1 MSNDNT
7 VDSAIE
13 APIAETVGQAEVS
26 TEIGE
31 APVVAQDYFT
41 WDEYA
46 DRPVKLNIAG
56 EEIDVPL
63 KEALAGYQ
71 RQADYTRKTQEL
83 SEQRKQVQ
91 FGSALQEA
99 LQNDPK
105 STLELLKQHYGLEE
119 QQSSED
125 ELLLDPVEKQYRQ
138 LESRM
143 KAFEQQK
150 ALNDLEKTVESLSQ
164 KYGDAFDADEVI
176 AKALATGNSNLE
188 AVYKQTA
195 FDRIF
200 EQNVTANQVKAKKAD
215 DEKAIVQAKRE
226 ATVVSKGASAKSAD
240 VSSKPIT
247 TLRDAFELAKRQING
262 QH

>member
-1 MSNDNT
+1 
-7 VDSAIE
+7 
-13 APIAETVGQAEVS
+13 
-26 TEIGE
+26 
-31 APVVAQDYFT
+31 
-41 WDEYA
+41 
-46 DRPVKLNIAG
+46 
-56 EEIDVPL
+56 VPL

-150 ALNDLEKTVESLSQ
+150 ALNDLEKTVESLSR

-215 DEKAIVQAKRE
+215 DEKAIVQAKRD

-240 VSSKPIT
+240 VPSKPVT
-247 TLRDAFELAKRQING
+247 TLRDAFEMAKRQING
-262 QH
+262 

>member
-7 VDSAIE
+7 VDSAVE
-13 APIAETVGQAEVS
+13 APIAETIGQAEVG

-31 APVVAQDYFT
+31 ASEVAKDYFA

-46 DRPVKLNIAG
+46 DRNVKLNVAG
-56 EEIDVPL
+56 EEVEVPL

-91 FGSALQEA
+91 FGTALQEA
-99 LQNDPK
+99 LQNNPGD
-105 STLELLKQHYGLEE
+105 TLELLKQHYGLNE
-119 QQSSED
+119 QQISAED

-138 LESRM
+138 LETRM
-143 KAFEQQK
+143 KAFEQEK
-150 ALNDLEKTVESLSQ
+150 AVRDLEKTVGSLSR
-164 KYGDAFDADEVI
+164 KYGDAFDADEII

-200 EQNVTANQVKAKKAD
+200 EQNLTNSQVKAKKAE
-215 DEKAIVQAKRE
+215 DEKVIVQSKRD
-226 ATVVSKGASAKSAD
+226 ASVVSKGASSKSAD
-240 VSSKPIT
+240 VASKPVT
-247 TLRDAFELAKRQING
+247 TLREAFELAKRQTNG
-262 QH
+262 

>member
-1 MSNDNT
+1 MSNDDT

-13 APIAETVGQAEVS
+13 APEFGQAEVD

-143 KAFEQQK
+143 KAFEQEK
-150 ALNDLEKTVESLSQ
+150 ALRDLEKTVESLSQ

-262 QH
+262 

>member
-31 APVVAQDYFT
+31 APEVSTDYFA

-46 DRPVKLNIAG
+46 DKPVKLNVAG

-91 FGSALQEA
+91 FGAALQEA

-138 LESRM
+138 LESRI
-143 KAFEQQK
+143 KAFEQEK
-150 ALNDLEKTVESLSQ
+150 AMRDLEKTVESLSR

-200 EQNVTANQVKAKKAD
+200 EQSLTASQLKAKKA
-215 DEKAIVQAKRE
+215 EEEQAIVQAKRE

-240 VSSKPIT
+240 VSSKPVT

-262 QH
+262 

>member
-31 APVVAQDYFT
+31 APEVSTDYFA

-46 DRPVKLNIAG
+46 DKPVKLNVAG

-91 FGSALQEA
+91 FGVALQEA

-143 KAFEQQK
+143 KAFEQEK
-150 ALNDLEKTVESLSQ
+150 AMRDLEKTVELLSR

-200 EQNVTANQVKAKKAD
+200 EQSLTASQLKAKKA
-215 DEKAIVQAKRE
+215 EEEQAIVQAKRE

-240 VSSKPIT
+240 VSSKPVT
-247 TLRDAFELAKRQING
+247 TLRDAFELAKRQVNG
-262 QH
+262 

>member
-13 APIAETVGQAEVS
+13 APEVGQAEVD

-150 ALNDLEKTVESLSQ
+150 ALNDLEKTVESLSR

-215 DEKAIVQAKRE
+215 DEKAIVQAKRD

-240 VSSKPIT
+240 VPSKPVT
-247 TLRDAFELAKRQING
+247 TLRDAFEMAKRQING
-262 QH
+262 

>member
-1 MSNDNT
+1 MSNENT

-13 APIAETVGQAEVS
+13 APEIGQAEVV
-26 TEIGE
+26 TETSE
-31 APVVAQDYFT
+31 APVVAADYFA
-41 WDEYA
+41 WDEFA
-46 DRPVKLNIAG
+46 DKTVKLNVAG

-91 FGSALQEA
+91 FGAALQEA

-105 STLELLKQHYGLEE
+105 STLELLHQHYGVNE
-119 QQSSED
+119 QPISDED
-125 ELLLDPVEKQYRQ
+125 ELFADPVEKQYRQ
-138 LESRM
+138 LESRL
-143 KAFEQQK
+143 KQIEQQR
-150 ALNDLEKTVESLSQ
+150 ALQDLEKTVEFLSR

-200 EQNVTANQVKAKKAD
+200 EQNMTANQVKTKKAEE
-215 DEKAIVQAKRE
+215 EKTIVQAKRE
-226 ATVVSKGASAKSAD
+226 ATVVAKGASSKSAD
-240 VSSKPIT
+240 VSSKPVT
-247 TLRDAFELAKRQING
+247 TLREAFELAKRQLNG
-262 QH
+262 

>member
-1 MSNDNT
+1 MSNDDT

-13 APIAETVGQAEVS
+13 APEFGQAEVD

-46 DRPVKLNIAG
+46 DRPVKLNVAG

-150 ALNDLEKTVESLSQ
+150 ALNDLEKTVESLSR

-262 QH
+262 

>member
-1 MSNDNT
+1 MSNENT
-7 VDSAIE
+7 VDSAVE
-13 APIAETVGQAEVS
+13 APEVGQAEVV
-26 TEIGE
+26 TETGE
-31 APVVAQDYFT
+31 APVEAPNYFT

-46 DRPVKLNIAG
+46 DRPVKLNVAG

-91 FGSALQEA
+91 FGVALQEA

-105 STLELLKQHYGLEE
+105 GTLALLGQHYGVDE
-119 QQSSED
+119 QQTSDED
-125 ELLLDPVEKQYRQ
+125 ELFVDPVEKQYRQ
-138 LESRM
+138 LESRLKQM
-143 KAFEQQK
+143 EQQK
-150 ALNDLEKTVESLSQ
+150 ALQDLEKTVEFLSR

-200 EQNVTANQVKAKKAD
+200 EQNATANQVKAKKAEE
-215 DEKAIVQAKRE
+215 EKTIVQAKRE
-226 ATVVSKGASAKSAD
+226 ATVVSKGASSKSAD
-240 VSSKPIT
+240 VSSKPVT

-262 QH
+262 

>member
-13 APIAETVGQAEVS
+13 APDFGQAEVS

-31 APVVAQDYFT
+31 APLIAQDYFA
-41 WDEYA
+41 WDEYG
-46 DRPVKLNIAG
+46 DRPVKLNVAG

-105 STLELLKQHYGLEE
+105 NTLELLKQHYGLDE
-119 QQSSED
+119 QQMSDED
-125 ELLLDPVEKQYRQ
+125 ELYMDPAEKQYRQ
-138 LESRM
+138 LESRV

-150 ALNDLEKTVESLSQ
+150 ALNDLEKTVESLSR

-200 EQNVTANQVKAKKAD
+200 EQNVTANQVKAKKAE
-215 DEKAIVQAKRE
+215 DEKVIVQAKRD

-240 VSSKPIT
+240 VSSKPVT
-247 TLRDAFELAKRQING
+247 TLREAYELAKKQLNG
-262 QH
+262 

>member
-1 MSNDNT
+1 MSNENT

-13 APIAETVGQAEVS
+13 APELGQAEVS

-31 APVVAQDYFT
+31 ALETNGDYFA

-46 DRPVKLNIAG
+46 DRPVKLNVAG

-71 RQADYTRKTQEL
+71 RQADYTRKKQEL

-91 FGSALQEA
+91 FGAALQEA
-99 LQNDPK
+99 LQNEPK
-105 STLELLKQHYGLEE
+105 STLELLKQHYGLDE
-119 QQSSED
+119 QQPSDED
-125 ELLLDPVEKQYRQ
+125 ELYMDPTEKQYRQ
-138 LESRM
+138 LESRI
-143 KAFEQQK
+143 KAFEQEK
-150 ALNDLEKTVESLSQ
+150 AVRDLERSVELLSK

-200 EQNVTANQVKAKKAD
+200 EQSLTANQVKTKKAEE
-215 DEKAIVQAKRE
+215 EKAIVQAKRE

-240 VSSKPIT
+240 VSSKPVT
-247 TLRDAFELAKRQING
+247 TLRDAFELAKRQLNG
-262 QH
+262 

>member
-1 MSNDNT
+1 MSNDDT
-7 VDSAIE
+7 VDSAVE
-13 APIAETVGQAEVS
+13 APEVGQAEVD

-99 LQNDPK
+99 LQNDPRN
-105 STLELLKQHYGLEE
+105 TLELLKQHYGLDE
-119 QQSSED
+119 QQTSDED
-125 ELLLDPVEKQYRQ
+125 ELYMDPTEKQYRQ
-138 LESRM
+138 LESRV

-150 ALNDLEKTVESLSQ
+150 ALQDLEKTVESLSR
-164 KYGDAFDADEVI
+164 KYGDAFDADEII

-200 EQNVTANQVKAKKAD
+200 EQNLTNSQVKAKKAE
-215 DEKAIVQAKRE
+215 DEKVIVQAKRD

-240 VSSKPIT
+240 VPSKPVT
-247 TLRDAFELAKRQING
+247 TLRDAFEMAKRQING
-262 QH
+262 

>member
-31 APVVAQDYFT
+31 APEVSTDYFA

-46 DRPVKLNIAG
+46 DKPVKLNVAG

-91 FGSALQEA
+91 FGAALQEA

-143 KAFEQQK
+143 KAFEQEK
-150 ALNDLEKTVESLSQ
+150 AMRDLEKTVELLSR

-200 EQNVTANQVKAKKAD
+200 EQSLTASQLKAKKA
-215 DEKAIVQAKRE
+215 EEEQAIVQAKRE

-240 VSSKPIT
+240 VSSKPVT

-262 QH
+262 

>member
-13 APIAETVGQAEVS
+13 APDFGQAEVS

-31 APVVAQDYFT
+31 APLTAQDYFA

-46 DRPVKLNIAG
+46 DKAVKLNVAG

-143 KAFEQQK
+143 KAFEQEK
-150 ALNDLEKTVESLSQ
+150 AMRDLEKTVESLSR

-200 EQNVTANQVKAKKAD
+200 EQNVTANQVKAKKAE
-215 DEKAIVQAKRE
+215 DEKAIVQAKRD

-240 VSSKPIT
+240 VSSKPVT
-247 TLRDAFELAKRQING
+247 TLREAFELAKKQLNG
-262 QH
+262 

>member
-1 MSNDNT
+1 MSNDDT
-7 VDSAIE
+7 VDSAVE
-13 APIAETVGQAEVS
+13 APEIGQAEVD

-31 APVVAQDYFT
+31 APVIAQDYFT

-99 LQNDPK
+99 LQNDPRN
-105 STLELLKQHYGLEE
+105 TLELLKQHYGLDE
-119 QQSSED
+119 QQTSDED
-125 ELLLDPVEKQYRQ
+125 ELYMDPTEKQYRQ
-138 LESRM
+138 LESRV

-150 ALNDLEKTVESLSQ
+150 ALNDLEKTVESLSR
-164 KYGDAFDADEVI
+164 KYGDAFDADEII

-215 DEKAIVQAKRE
+215 DEKAIVQAKRD

-240 VSSKPIT
+240 VPSKPVT
-247 TLRDAFELAKRQING
+247 TLRDAFEMAKRQING
-262 QH
+262 

>member
-13 APIAETVGQAEVS
+13 APVAETVGQAEVS

-31 APVVAQDYFT
+31 APEVSTDYFA

-46 DRPVKLNIAG
+46 DKPVKLNVAG

-91 FGSALQEA
+91 FGAALQEA

-105 STLELLKQHYGLEE
+105 NTLELLKQHYGLEE

-143 KAFEQQK
+143 KAFEQEK
-150 ALNDLEKTVESLSQ
+150 AMRDLEKTVESLSR

-200 EQNVTANQVKAKKAD
+200 EQSLTASQLKAKKA
-215 DEKAIVQAKRE
+215 EEEQAIVQAKRE

-240 VSSKPIT
+240 VSSKPVT

-262 QH
+262 

>member
-1 MSNDNT
+1 MSNDYT

-13 APIAETVGQAEVS
+13 APIAETVGQAEVG

-31 APVVAQDYFT
+31 APVVAQDYFA

-46 DRPVKLNIAG
+46 DKAVKLNVAG

-125 ELLLDPVEKQYRQ
+125 ELSLDPVEKQYRQ

-150 ALNDLEKTVESLSQ
+150 ALNDLEKTVESLSR

-215 DEKAIVQAKRE
+215 DEKAIVQAKRD

-240 VSSKPIT
+240 VSSKPVT
-247 TLRDAFELAKRQING
+247 TFREAFELAKRQLNG
-262 QH
+262 

>member
-1 MSNDNT
+1 MSNENT

-13 APIAETVGQAEVS
+13 APELGQAEVG

-31 APVVAQDYFT
+31 ALEANGDYFT

-46 DRPVKLNIAG
+46 DRPVKLNVAG

-91 FGSALQEA
+91 FGAALQEA
-99 LQNDPK
+99 LQNDPQ
-105 STLELLKQHYGLEE
+105 STLELLKQHYGLNE
-119 QQSSED
+119 QQPSDED
-125 ELLLDPVEKQYRQ
+125 ELYLDPAEKQFRQ
-138 LESRM
+138 LESRI
-143 KAFEQQK
+143 KAFEQEK
-150 ALNDLEKTVESLSQ
+150 AVRDLERSVELLSK

-176 AKALATGNSNLE
+176 AKALATGNPNLE

-200 EQNVTANQVKAKKAD
+200 EQSLTANQVKTKKAEE
-215 DEKAIVQAKRE
+215 EKAIVQAKRE

-240 VSSKPIT
+240 VSSKPVT
-247 TLRDAFELAKRQING
+247 TLRDAFELAKRQLNG

>member
-1 MSNDNT
+1 MSNENT

-31 APVVAQDYFT
+31 ALETNGDYFA

-46 DRPVKLNIAG
+46 DRPVKLNVAG

-91 FGSALQEA
+91 FGAALQEA
-99 LQNDPK
+99 LQNDPQ
-105 STLELLKQHYGLEE
+105 STLELLKQHYGLNE
-119 QQSSED
+119 QQPSDED
-125 ELLLDPVEKQYRQ
+125 ELYLDPAEKQFRQ
-138 LESRM
+138 LESRI
-143 KAFEQQK
+143 KAFEQEK
-150 ALNDLEKTVESLSQ
+150 AVRDLERSVELLSK

-176 AKALATGNSNLE
+176 AKALATGNPNLE

-200 EQNVTANQVKAKKAD
+200 EQSLTANQVKTKKAEE
-215 DEKAIVQAKRE
+215 EKAIVQAKRE

-240 VSSKPIT
+240 VSSKPVT
-247 TLRDAFELAKRQING
+247 TLRDAFELAKRQLNG
-262 QH
+262 

>member
-13 APIAETVGQAEVS
+13 APDFGQAEVS

-125 ELLLDPVEKQYRQ
+125 ELSLDPVEKQYRQ

-150 ALNDLEKTVESLSQ
+150 ALQDLEKTVESLSR

-215 DEKAIVQAKRE
+215 DEKAIVQAKRD

-240 VSSKPIT
+240 VSSKPVT
-247 TLRDAFELAKRQING
+247 TLRDAFELAKKQLNG
-262 QH
+262 

>member
-13 APIAETVGQAEVS
+13 APIAETVGQAEVD

-46 DRPVKLNIAG
+46 DRPVKLNVAG

-150 ALNDLEKTVESLSQ
+150 ALNDLEKTVESLSR

-262 QH
+262 

>member
-1 MSNDNT
+1 MSNDYT
-7 VDSAIE
+7 VDSAVE
-13 APIAETVGQAEVS
+13 APDFGQAEVG

-31 APVVAQDYFT
+31 APVVAQDYFA

-46 DRPVKLNIAG
+46 DKAVKLNVAG

-150 ALNDLEKTVESLSQ
+150 ALNDLEKTVESLSR

-215 DEKAIVQAKRE
+215 DEKAIVQAKRD

-240 VSSKPIT
+240 VSSKPVT
-247 TLRDAFELAKRQING
+247 TLREAFELAKRQLNG
-262 QH
+262 

>member
-13 APIAETVGQAEVS
+13 APIAEAIGQAEVS

-91 FGSALQEA
+91 FGTALQEA

-143 KAFEQQK
+143 KAFEQEK
-150 ALNDLEKTVESLSQ
+150 AMRELEKTVESLSR

-215 DEKAIVQAKRE
+215 DEKAIVQAKRD
-226 ATVVSKGASAKSAD
+226 ATVVSKGASARSAD
-240 VSSKPIT
+240 VSSKPVT
-247 TLRDAFELAKRQING
+247 TLRDAFELAKKQLNG
-262 QH
+262 

>member
-7 VDSAIE
+7 VDSAFE
-13 APIAETVGQAEVS
+13 APEYGQADLS

-31 APVVAQDYFT
+31 APEVVQDYFA

-46 DRPVKLNIAG
+46 DKSVKLNVAG
-56 EEIDVPL
+56 EEVDVPL

-143 KAFEQQK
+143 KAFEQEK
-150 ALNDLEKTVESLSQ
+150 AMRDLEKTVESLSR

-200 EQNVTANQVKAKKAD
+200 EQNVTANQVKAKKAE
-215 DEKAIVQAKRE
+215 DEKLIVQAKRD

-240 VSSKPIT
+240 VSSKPVT
-247 TLRDAFELAKRQING
+247 TLREAFELAKKQLNG
-262 QH
+262 

>member
-1 MSNDNT
+1 MSNDDT
-7 VDSAIE
+7 VDSAVE
-13 APIAETVGQAEVS
+13 APEVGQAEVD

-46 DRPVKLNIAG
+46 DRPVKLNVAG

-105 STLELLKQHYGLEE
+105 NTLELLKQHYGLDE
-119 QQSSED
+119 QQSFDED
-125 ELLLDPVEKQYRQ
+125 ELYMDPTEKQYRQ
-138 LESRM
+138 LESRI
-143 KAFEQQK
+143 KAFEQEK
-150 ALNDLEKTVESLSQ
+150 AVRDLEHSVELLSK

-200 EQNVTANQVKAKKAD
+200 EQNLTNSQVKAKKAE
-215 DEKAIVQAKRE
+215 DEKVIVQAKRD

-240 VSSKPIT
+240 VPSKPIT
-247 TLRDAFELAKRQING
+247 TLRDAFEMAKRQING
-262 QH
+262 

>member
-1 MSNDNT
+1 MSNENT

-31 APVVAQDYFT
+31 APEVTTDYFT

-46 DRPVKLNIAG
+46 DRPVKLNVAG

-91 FGSALQEA
+91 FGTALQEA
-99 LQNDPK
+99 LQNDPRN
-105 STLELLKQHYGLEE
+105 TLELLKEHYGLNE
-119 QQSSED
+119 QQPSDDD
-125 ELLLDPVEKQYRQ
+125 ELFADPTEKQFRQ
-138 LESRM
+138 LESRIR
-143 KAFEQQK
+143 AFEQQK
-150 ALNDLEKTVESLSQ
+150 AVQDLEKTVEFLSK

-200 EQNVTANQVKAKKAD
+200 EQSLTANQVKTKKA
-215 DEKAIVQAKRE
+215 EEEQAIVQAKRE

-240 VSSKPIT
+240 VSSKPVT

-262 QH
+262 

>member
-46 DRPVKLNIAG
+46 DRPVKLNVAG

-143 KAFEQQK
+143 KAFEQEK
-150 ALNDLEKTVESLSQ
+150 ALRDLEKTVESLSQ

-200 EQNVTANQVKAKKAD
+200 EQNVTANQVKAKQAD

-262 QH
+262 

>member
-13 APIAETVGQAEVS
+13 APDFGQAEVS

-31 APVVAQDYFT
+31 APLTAQDYFA

-46 DRPVKLNIAG
+46 DKPVKLNVAG
-56 EEIDVPL
+56 EEVDVPL

-91 FGSALQEA
+91 FGTALQEA

-105 STLELLKQHYGLEE
+105 NTLELLKQHYGLDE
-119 QQSSED
+119 QQSSDED
-125 ELLLDPVEKQYRQ
+125 ELFSDPVEKQYRQ

-143 KAFEQQK
+143 KAFEQEK
-150 ALNDLEKTVESLSQ
+150 AMRDLEKSVELLSR

-215 DEKAIVQAKRE
+215 DEKAIVQAKRD
-226 ATVVSKGASAKSAD
+226 ATVVSKGASARSAD
-240 VSSKPIT
+240 VSSKPVT
-247 TLRDAFELAKRQING
+247 TLRDAFELAKKQLNG
-262 QH
+262 

>member
-13 APIAETVGQAEVS
+13 APDFGQAEVS

-125 ELLLDPVEKQYRQ
+125 ELSLDPVEKQYRQ

-150 ALNDLEKTVESLSQ
+150 ALNDLEKTVESLSR

-215 DEKAIVQAKRE
+215 DEKAIVQAKRD
-226 ATVVSKGASAKSAD
+226 ATVVSKGASARSAD
-240 VSSKPIT
+240 VSSKPVT
-247 TLRDAFELAKRQING
+247 TLREAFELAKRQLNG
-262 QH
+262 

>member
-7 VDSAIE
+7 VDSANE
-13 APIAETVGQAEVS
+13 APELGQADFD

-31 APVVAQDYFT
+31 APEVAKDYFT

-46 DRPVKLNIAG
+46 DRPVKLNVAG

-91 FGSALQEA
+91 FGTALQEA
-99 LQNDPK
+99 LQNNPGD
-105 STLELLKQHYGLEE
+105 TLELLKQHYGLNE
-119 QQSSED
+119 QQSSDED
-125 ELLLDPVEKQYRQ
+125 EMYMDPQEKQYRQ
-138 LESRM
+138 LETRM
-143 KAFEQQK
+143 KAFEQEK
-150 ALNDLEKTVESLSQ
+150 AMRDLEKTVESLSR

-200 EQNVTANQVKAKKAD
+200 EQNLANSQVKAKKAD
-215 DEKAIVQAKRE
+215 DEKVIVQSKRD
-226 ATVVSKGASAKSAD
+226 ASVVSKGASSKSAD
-240 VSSKPIT
+240 VASKPVT
-247 TLRDAFELAKRQING
+247 TLREAFELAKRQVNG
-262 QH
+262 

>member
-1 MSNDNT
+1 MTTDNADAT
-7 VDSAIE
+7 TEQPTPEMEELVDGNE
-13 APIAETVGQAEVS
+13 AVVETPDEELDIFDV
-26 TEIGE
+26 TENGDK
-31 APVVAQDYFT
+31 VVRLQVD
-41 WDEYA
+41 
-46 DRPVKLNIAG
+46 G
-56 EEIDVPL
+56 EEVVVPL

-91 FGSALQEA
+91 FGTALQEA

-150 ALNDLEKTVESLSQ
+150 ALNDLEKTVESLSR

-215 DEKAIVQAKRE
+215 DEKAIVQAKRD

-240 VSSKPIT
+240 VPSKPVT
-247 TLRDAFELAKRQING
+247 TLRDAFEMAKRQING
-262 QH
+262 